1 MVSAVA
7 AAWAVAWRR
16 VAREFTH
23 FFALI
28 LWVAAALAFFAESR
42 SPGEGMW
49 QLGVAVVAVILING
63 AFSYWQE
70 YRAEK
75 AIDALRK
82 LLPQVVKVMRD
93 GQLTT
98 VPGEQLV
105 PGDVILLEA
114 GDNVPADCRL
124 VAGNNVRV
132 NASTITGESLPKAR
146 TAEQGG
152 EGNLLDTRNVLLAG
166 TSLVSGDARALVFAT
181 GMHTELGRTT
191 RQVGHSRRLAQ
202 SLGGSAASVDAGAA
216 KVAGF
221 HQCDIAAAIH
231 ELGRQKW
238 PCLSSTD
245 NDSVEV
251 HHDLTNAAAFMQ

>member
-1 MVSAVA
+1 MHLANLSIVEALQSLSTSESGLASAEA
-7 AAWAVAWRR
+7 ARRLREYGENRLVEQGVESAWRR

-146 TAEQGG
+146 TAEQATCS
-152 EGNLLDTRNVLLAG
+152 TRATCCWPEPRWYRAMRGRWFLPPGCTPNSAR
-166 TSLVSGDARALVFAT
+166 SL
-181 GMHTELGRTT
+181 
-191 RQVGHSRRLAQ
+191 
-202 SLGGSAASVDAGAA
+202 
-216 KVAGF
+216 
-221 HQCDIAAAIH
+221 I
-231 ELGRQKW
+231 
-238 PCLSSTD
+238 
-245 NDSVEV
+245 
-251 HHDLTNAAAFMQ
+251 

>member
-1 MVSAVA
+1 MHLANLSIVEALQSLSTSESGLASAEA
-7 AAWAVAWRR
+7 ARRLREYGENRLVELGVESAWRR

-98 VPGEQLV
+98 VPGVTV
-105 PGDVILLEA
+105 PSPQSILARKAE
-114 GDNVPADCRL
+114 PSRL
-124 VAGNNVRV
+124 LMVA
-132 NASTITGESLPKAR
+132 
-146 TAEQGG
+146 
-152 EGNLLDTRNVLLAG
+152 
-166 TSLVSGDARALVFAT
+166 
-181 GMHTELGRTT
+181 
-191 RQVGHSRRLAQ
+191 
-202 SLGGSAASVDAGAA
+202 SAA
-216 KVAGF
+216 
-221 HQCDIAAAIH
+221 
-231 ELGRQKW
+231 L
-238 PCLSSTD
+238 PSSRHR
-245 NDSVEV
+245 SRV
-251 HHDLTNAAAFMQ
+251 M